1 MRSRKEF
8 LVTAG
13 ATALLGAT
21 ASPKPS
27 PTPTPPPSSAAH
39 EVALRMRKFDSAL
52 TDAQIDAIA
61 TGIDQGFAAGKTI
74 RAHHALSSG
83 DGPSPEFAV
92 DE

>member
-1 MRSRKEF
+1 LKSRKEF

-21 ASPKPS
+21 TSPKPT
-27 PTPTPPPSSAAH
+27 PTATPPPSSAAH
-39 EVALRMRKFDSAL
+39 ELALNMRKFDSSL

-74 RAHHALSSG
+74 RAHHALRSG
-83 DGPSPEFAV
+83 DGPSPEFSV